1 MSPRSLP
8 ARASLHQLRRQ
19 AKDLHQAAAT
29 GDPAALARFATF
41 AKAVSLTSAHLVVAR
56 EYGYSSW
63 ARLKD
68 EVEHRQRGDVRD
80 GETAEPADRSWP
92 TFGIDPPD
100 DELGTVVAVAAIA
113 ASSPRATIA
122 INDITVHST
131 GCLINLEWVLHRT
144 TETTTE
150 WQGMFEEV
158 LGHPS
163 HRLRPE
169 ETRPPG
175 SQLILTAEFSDGRR
189 ATTAT
194 TIEKRTS
201 DDHTPMILDRG
212 GGVGH
217 RVGDGDCRG
226 RTTHYLWPLPPPGE
240 LRFVVE
246 WPTFGVP
253 RTTTLVDADA
263 IHAAKAR
270 IRRCRKGA
278 GTGPQT

>member
-19 AKDLHQAAAT
+19 AKDLHHAAAT
-29 GDPAALARFATF
+29 GNPAALARFASF
-41 AKAVSLTSAHLVVAR
+41 AKAVSLTSAHLIVAR

-68 EVEHRQRGDVRD
+68 EIEHRQRGDVREGD
-80 GETAEPADRSWP
+80 TAEPADRSWP
-92 TFGIDPPD
+92 TLGIDPPG
-100 DELGTVVAVAAIA
+100 DEVGTVIAVGTVA

-122 INDITVHST
+122 ITDITVHST
-131 GCLINLEWVLHRT
+131 GCLITLEWVLHRT
-144 TETTTE
+144 TESTTE

-158 LGHPS
+158 LGHPF
-163 HRLRPE
+163 HHLRPE
-169 ETRPPG
+169 DNRPPG
-175 SQLILTAEFSDGRR
+175 NQLVVTAEFSDGRR
-189 ATTAT
+189 ATTMQ
-194 TIEKRTS
+194 ERTS
-201 DDHTPMILDRG
+201 DDRRPMILDRG

-217 RVGDGDCRG
+217 CVDDGDCRG
-226 RTTHYLWPLPPPGE
+226 RTTLYLWPLPPPGE

-253 RTTTLVDADA
+253 RTTTLLDADA

-270 IRRCRKGA
+270 IGR
-278 GTGPQT
+278 

>member
-19 AKDLHQAAAT
+19 ARDLHHAAAT
-29 GDPAALARFATF
+29 GDPAALARFAAF
-41 AKAVSLTSAHLVVAR
+41 AKAVSLTSAQLVVAR

-63 ARLKD
+63 ARLND
-68 EVEHRQRGDVRD
+68 EVEHRQLSDDRD

-100 DELGTVVAVAAIA
+100 DELGSVVAVETIA

-122 INDITVHST
+122 ITDITVHST

-144 TETTTE
+144 TESTAE

-158 LGHPS
+158 LGHPF
-163 HRLRPE
+163 HHPRPE
-169 ETRPPG
+169 DDRPPG
-175 SQLILTAEFSDGRR
+175 NQLIFTAEFSDGRR
-189 ATTAT
+189 ATT
-194 TIEKRTS
+194 IEDRTS
-201 DDHTPMILDRG
+201 DGQRPMLLDRG

-217 RVGDGDCRG
+217 RVDDGDCRG
-226 RTTHYLWPLPPPGE
+226 RTTLYLWPVPPPGD
-240 LRFVVE
+240 LRFILE

-253 RTTTLVDADA
+253 RTTTLLNADA

-270 IRRCRKGA
+270 ISRL
-278 GTGPQT
+278 

>member
-19 AKDLHQAAAT
+19 AKDLHHAAAT
-29 GDPAALARFATF
+29 GDPAALARFAAF
-41 AKAVSLTSAHLVVAR
+41 AKAISLTSAHLVLAR

-68 EVEHRQRGDVRD
+68 EVEHRRRSDVRD

-100 DELGTVVAVAAIA
+100 DELGTVVAVETVA

-122 INDITVHST
+122 ITDITVHST

-144 TETTTE
+144 AESTTE

-158 LGHPS
+158 LGHPF
-163 HRLRPE
+163 HDLRPV

-175 SQLILTAEFSDGRR
+175 NQLIFAAEFSDGRR
-189 ATTAT
+189 ATLMQ
-194 TIEKRTS
+194 EGTS
-201 DDHTPMILDRG
+201 DGHRPMILDRG
-212 GGVGH
+212 GGVGN
-217 RVGDGDCRG
+217 RVDDGDCRG
-226 RTTHYLWPLPPPGE
+226 RTTLYLWPVPPPGE

-253 RTTTLVDADA
+253 RTTTLLDADE

-270 IRRCRKGA
+270 IRRH
-278 GTGPQT
+278 